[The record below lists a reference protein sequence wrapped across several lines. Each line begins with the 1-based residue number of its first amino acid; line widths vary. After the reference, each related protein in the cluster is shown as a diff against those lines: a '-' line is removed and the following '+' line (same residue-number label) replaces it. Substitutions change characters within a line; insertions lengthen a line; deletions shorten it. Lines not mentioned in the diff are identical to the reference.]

1 MKHAPRLA
9 VAVVMLAV
17 VYALAAVVVLGVAVA
32 LVLAVNAGGAWSVL
46 AGIFVVVLLA
56 ALGVA
61 LFSRR
66 RRRKKGEAASVR
78 ITTEEQPLFWVE
90 IYRVAEGLEIDPPD
104 ELMLFPDAEV
114 SVSQGR
120 TWMGLRPG
128 VRRMHLGLPLLA
140 GMTERE
146 LRAVIASESCRRW
159 GPTSLARV
167 VYRGREMIGRV
178 ADRVGEKSIVGRI
191 VGRFGRTY
199 LAVSAPITRDHELE
213 ADRLSADISG
223 NNATAA
229 ALREY
234 AVLSKAW
241 AAFVDG
247 YAGPAAAAGRRP
259 EALFAGFTSFLQD
272 PDRRAQLA
280 ESADETG
287 SQEPS
292 AFASQASMEDR
303 LAAIESLPEDDIHD
317 RSGPAL
323 GLMRNPDKLI
333 RQVEECMFR
342 ESGSVPATWEDI
354 LPEAGEA
361 EAHKDAMHLQRLGR
375 EGGLGPTLSVAAL
388 LELLSLGLVD
398 EMVRP
403 MLPAGAS
410 EQAERKL
417 AGRLVTGF
425 LATAAIESGTASYR
439 FSWATPRQLVDEHGA
454 PDDLPLLVDAA
465 LADVGQVPA
474 LELWLQA
481 HRVSH
486 ELVVGTDA
494 VQAVRRSQ
502 PGVPKEAADE
512 EHRDT
517 ASEAVSEDADEDAGP
532 SMIPGGRTAS
542 VQ

>member
-1 MKHAPRLA
+1 MKHALRLA
-9 VAVVMLAV
+9 VAALMLAV
-17 VYALAAVVVLGVAVA
+17 VCALSAVVVLGVAVA
-32 LVLAVNAGGAWSVL
+32 LVVAANAGGAWSVL
-46 AGIFVVVLLA
+46 AGISVTVLLA
-56 ALGVA
+56 ALGVV
-61 LFSRR
+61 LFRRR
-66 RRRKKGEAASVR
+66 RRRKCGEAAGVR

-128 VRRMHLGLPLLA
+128 VRRLHLGLPLLA

-159 GPTSLARV
+159 GPFSLARV

-191 VGRFGRTY
+191 VGRFGRAY
-199 LAVSAPITRDHELE
+199 LAVSAPTSRDHELE

-223 NNATAA
+223 NHATAA

-234 AVLSKAW
+234 AVLNKAW

-247 YAGPAAAAGRRP
+247 YAGPAASVGRRP
-259 EALFAGFTSFLQD
+259 EALFAGFTSFFLD
-272 PDRRAQLA
+272 PGRRAQLT
-280 ESADETG
+280 ESADEAG
-287 SQEPS
+287 LQQLS
-292 AFASQASMEDR
+292 AYASQVSLEDR

-323 GLMRNPDKLI
+323 GLMRNPDHLI

-342 ESGSVPATWEDI
+342 ESDSVATTWEDI
-354 LPEAGEA
+354 LPEAGGA
-361 EAHKDAMHLQRLGR
+361 EAHKDAMHLRRLGE
-375 EGGLGPTLSVAAL
+375 EGGLGTTLSVGAL
-388 LELLSLGLVD
+388 MELLSLGLVD

-439 FSWATPRQLVDEHGA
+439 FSWATPRQLVDEQGA

-465 LADVGQVPA
+465 VADVQQVPA

-481 HRVSH
+481 HRVSR
-486 ELVVGTDA
+486 ELDVGTDSG
-494 VQAVRRSQ
+494 QAVRQGQ
-502 PGVPKEAADE
+502 PGVPEEADDE
-512 EHRDT
+512 DHHEA
-517 ASEAVSEDADEDAGP
+517 ASEAPDEDTGP
-532 SMIPGGRTAS
+532 SVVLGNRTAS

>member
-1 MKHAPRLA
+1 MKHALRPA
-9 VAVVMLAV
+9 VAVLMLAV
-17 VYALAAVVVLGVAVA
+17 VCALVAVVVLGVAVA
-32 LVLAVNAGGAWSVL
+32 LVVAVNAGGAWSVL
-46 AGIFVVVLLA
+46 AGISVAVLLA

-61 LFSRR
+61 LFGRR
-66 RRRKKGEAASVR
+66 RRRKTGEAAGVR

-114 SVSQGR
+114 SVSQAR
-120 TWMGLRPG
+120 TWMGLRPA
-128 VRRMHLGLPLLA
+128 VRRLHLGLPLLA
-140 GMTERE
+140 GLTERE
-146 LRAVIASESCRRW
+146 LRAVIAFESCRRW
-159 GPTSLARV
+159 GPFSLARV
-167 VYRGREMIGRV
+167 VYRGREILGRV

-191 VGRFGRTY
+191 VGRFGRAY
-199 LAVSAPITRDHELE
+199 LAVSSPITRDHELE

-223 NNATAA
+223 NDATAA
-229 ALREY
+229 ALSEY

-247 YAGPAAAAGRRP
+247 YAGPAAAVGRRP

-272 PDRRAQLA
+272 PGRRAQLA
-280 ESADETG
+280 GAADETG
-287 SQEPS
+287 SQLGS
-292 AFASQASMEDR
+292 AYACQVSLEDR
-303 LAAIESLPEDDIHD
+303 LAAIESLSEDDIHD

-342 ESGSVPATWEDI
+342 ESDSVAATWEDI
-354 LPEAGEA
+354 LPEAGGA
-361 EAHKDAMHLQRLGR
+361 AARKDAMHLRRLGQ

-417 AGRLVTGF
+417 AGRLLTGF

-465 LADVGQVPA
+465 LADVAQVPA

-481 HRVSH
+481 HRVGH
-486 ELVVGTDA
+486 ELEVGTDSG
-494 VQAVRRSQ
+494 QAVRQSQ
-502 PGVPKEAADE
+502 PGLPAEAANEDHPE
-512 EHRDT
+512 
-517 ASEAVSEDADEDAGP
+517 ASNEASDEDADEDADP
-532 SMIPGGRTAS
+532 SMVPGNRTAS

>member
-1 MKHAPRLA
+1 
-9 VAVVMLAV
+9 MLAV
-17 VYALAAVVVLGVAVA
+17 VCALAAVAVLGVAVA
-32 LVLAVNAGGAWSVL
+32 LVVAVNAGGAWSVL
-46 AGIFVVVLLA
+46 AGISVAGLVA

-61 LFSRR
+61 LFGRR
-66 RRRKKGEAASVR
+66 RRRKRGEGAGVR

-128 VRRMHLGLPLLA
+128 VRRLHLGLPLLA

-146 LRAVIASESCRRW
+146 LRAVIAFESCRRW
-159 GPTSLARV
+159 GPFSLARV
-167 VYRGREMIGRV
+167 VYRSREIIGRV

-191 VGRFGRTY
+191 VGRFGRAY
-199 LAVSAPITRDHELE
+199 LAVSSPITRDHELE

-223 NNATAA
+223 NDATAA
-229 ALREY
+229 ALSEY

-247 YAGPAAAAGRRP
+247 YAGPAAAVGRRP

-272 PDRRAQLA
+272 PGRRAQLA
-280 ESADETG
+280 GAADETG
-287 SQEPS
+287 SQLGS
-292 AFASQASMEDR
+292 AYACQVSLEDR
-303 LAAIESLPEDDIHD
+303 LAAIESLSEDDIHD

-342 ESGSVPATWEDI
+342 ESDSVAATWEDI
-354 LPEAGEA
+354 LPEAGGA
-361 EAHKDAMHLQRLGR
+361 AARKDAMHLRRLGQ

-417 AGRLVTGF
+417 AGRLLTGF

-465 LADVGQVPA
+465 LADVAQVPA

-481 HRVSH
+481 HRVGH
-486 ELVVGTDA
+486 ELEVGTDSG
-494 VQAVRRSQ
+494 QAVRQSQ
-502 PGVPKEAADE
+502 PGLPAEAANEDHPE
-512 EHRDT
+512 
-517 ASEAVSEDADEDAGP
+517 ASNEASDEDADEDADP
-532 SMIPGGRTAS
+532 SMVPGNRTAS

>member
-1 MKHAPRLA
+1 MKHALRLA
-9 VAVVMLAV
+9 VAVLMLAV
-17 VYALAAVVVLGVAVA
+17 VCALAAVAVLGVAVA
-32 LVLAVNAGGAWSVL
+32 LVVAVNAGGAWSVL
-46 AGIFVVVLLA
+46 AGISVAGLLA

-61 LFSRR
+61 LFGRR
-66 RRRKKGEAASVR
+66 RRRKRGEGAGVR

-128 VRRMHLGLPLLA
+128 VRRLHLGLPLLA

-146 LRAVIASESCRRW
+146 LRAVIAFESCRRW
-159 GPTSLARV
+159 GPFSLARV
-167 VYRGREMIGRV
+167 VYRSREIVGRV
-178 ADRVGEKSIVGRI
+178 ADRVGEKSIVGGI
-191 VGRFGRTY
+191 VGRFGRAY
-199 LAVSAPITRDHELE
+199 LAVSSPITRDHELE
-213 ADRLSADISG
+213 ADKLSADISG

-229 ALREY
+229 ALSEH

-247 YAGPAAAAGRRP
+247 YAGPAAAVGRRP

-272 PDRRAQLA
+272 PGRRAQLA

-287 SQEPS
+287 SQQPS
-292 AFASQASMEDR
+292 AYASQVSLEDR

-342 ESGSVPATWEDI
+342 ESDSVAATWEDI
-354 LPEAGEA
+354 LPEAGGA
-361 EAHKDAMHLQRLGR
+361 AARKDAMHLQRLGQ

-388 LELLSLGLVD
+388 VELLSLGLVD

-403 MLPAGAS
+403 MLHAGAS

-439 FSWATPRQLVDEHGA
+439 FSWAAPRLLVDEHGA
-454 PDDLPLLVDAA
+454 ADDLPLLVDAA
-465 LADVGQVPA
+465 LADVAQVPA

-481 HRVSH
+481 HRVGH
-486 ELVVGTDA
+486 ELELGTDSGP
-494 VQAVRRSQ
+494 AVRQGQ
-502 PGVPKEAADE
+502 PGLPAEAADADHPE
-512 EHRDT
+512 
-517 ASEAVSEDADEDAGP
+517 ASNEAPDEDAGA
-532 SMIPGGRTAS
+532 SMVPGSRTAS
-542 VQ
+542 V

>member
-1 MKHAPRLA
+1 MKHTLRLA
-9 VAVVMLAV
+9 VAVLMLAMV
-17 VYALAAVVVLGVAVA
+17 CALAAVAVLGVAVA
-32 LVLAVNAGGAWSVL
+32 LVVAVNTGGAWSVL
-46 AGIFVVVLLA
+46 AGIFVAGLAA

-61 LFSRR
+61 LFRR
-66 RRRKKGEAASVR
+66 RRRRRSGEAAGVW

-104 ELMLFPDAEV
+104 ELMLFPNAEV

-128 VRRMHLGLPLLA
+128 VRRLHLGLPLLA
-140 GMTERE
+140 EMTERE
-146 LRAVIASESCRRW
+146 LRAVIAFESCRRW
-159 GPTSLARV
+159 GPFSLARV
-167 VYRGREMIGRV
+167 IYRGREIFGRV
-178 ADRVGEKSIVGRI
+178 ADRVGEKSIVGGV
-191 VGRFGRTY
+191 VGRFGRAY
-199 LAVSAPITRDHELE
+199 LAVSSPITRDHELT

-223 NNATAA
+223 NDATAA
-229 ALREY
+229 GLREY

-247 YAGPAAAAGRRP
+247 YAGPAAAVGRRP

-272 PDRRAQLA
+272 PGRRAQLA
-280 ESADETG
+280 EDADETG
-287 SQEPS
+287 S
-292 AFASQASMEDR
+292 ALAYASTVSLEDR
-303 LAAIESLPEDDIHD
+303 LAAIESLTEDDIHD

-323 GLMRNPDKLI
+323 GLMRNPDQLI

-342 ESGSVPATWEDI
+342 ESDSVPATWEDI
-354 LPEAGEA
+354 LPEAGGVAARE
-361 EAHKDAMHLQRLGR
+361 DALHLRRLGQ
-375 EGGLGPTLSVAAL
+375 EGGLGSTLSVAAL

-439 FSWATPRQLVDEHGA
+439 FSWAATRLLVDEQGA
-454 PDDLPLLVDAA
+454 VDDLPLLVDAA
-465 LADVGQVPA
+465 LADIEQVPA

-486 ELVVGTDA
+486 ELEVGTGSG
-494 VQAVRRSQ
+494 QAAGQGQS
-502 PGVPKEAADE
+502 GLAAEAPD
-512 EHRDT
+512 
-517 ASEAVSEDADEDAGP
+517 EDADEDAGP
-532 SMIPGGRTAS
+532 SMVPGNRVAS
-542 VQ
+542 V

>member
-1 MKHAPRLA
+1 MKHALRLA

-17 VYALAAVVVLGVAVA
+17 AYVLAAVVVLGVALA

-46 AGIFVVVLLA
+46 AGIVAAVLLT

-61 LFSRR
+61 LLGRR
-66 RRRKKGEAASVR
+66 RRQKGEAASVR
-78 ITTEEQPLFWVE
+78 ITTKEQPLFWVE

-159 GPTSLARV
+159 GSFSLTRV

-178 ADRVGEKSIVGRI
+178 ADRVGEKSTVGRI
-191 VGRFGRTY
+191 VGRLGRAY
-199 LAVSAPITRDHELE
+199 VAVSAPITRDHELE

-247 YAGPAAAAGRRP
+247 YAEPAAAVGRRP
-259 EALFAGFTSFLQD
+259 EALFDGFMSFLQD
-272 PDRRAQLA
+272 PGRRAQLT
-280 ESADETG
+280 ESPDEAG
-287 SQEPS
+287 LQQPS
-292 AFASQASMEDR
+292 AYASQVSLEDR

-333 RQVEECMFR
+333 WQVEECMFR
-342 ESGSVPATWEDI
+342 DSDSVAATWEDI
-354 LPEAGEA
+354 LPEAGGA
-361 EAHKDAMHLQRLGR
+361 EAYKDAMHLRRLGQ

-403 MLPAGAS
+403 TLLAGAS

-417 AGRLVTGF
+417 AARLVTGF

-439 FSWATPRQLVDEHGA
+439 FSWAAPRQLVDEQGA

-465 LADVGQVPA
+465 LADVEQVPA

-486 ELVVGTDA
+486 DLEVGPDSG
-494 VQAVRRSQ
+494 QAVRQSP
-502 PGVPKEAADE
+502 PGVPKEAAHED
-512 EHRDT
+512 HH
-517 ASEAVSEDADEDAGP
+517 EAADEDASEAADEAADP

>member
-1 MKHAPRLA
+1 MRHALRLA
-9 VAVVMLAV
+9 VAVSMLAV
-17 VYALAAVVVLGVAVA
+17 VCVLAAVAVLGVAVA
-32 LVLAVNAGGAWSVL
+32 LVVAVNAGGAWSII
-46 AGIFVVVLLA
+46 AGICVVALLA

-61 LFSRR
+61 LFGRR
-66 RRRKKGEAASVR
+66 RRRKRGEGASVR

-128 VRRMHLGLPLLA
+128 VRRLHLGLPLLA

-146 LRAVIASESCRRW
+146 LRAVIAFESCRRW
-159 GPTSLARV
+159 GPFSLARV
-167 VYRGREMIGRV
+167 VYRSREIVGRV

-191 VGRFGRTY
+191 IGRFGRAY
-199 LAVSAPITRDHELE
+199 VAVSSPITRDHELE

-229 ALREY
+229 ALSEY
-234 AVLSKAW
+234 AVLNKGW

-247 YAGPAAAAGRRP
+247 YAGPAAAVGRRP
-259 EALFAGFTSFLQD
+259 EALFDGFTSFLHD
-272 PDRRAQLA
+272 PGRRAQLA
-280 ESADETG
+280 ESVDETG
-287 SQEPS
+287 SQQRS
-292 AFASQASMEDR
+292 AYASQLSLEDR

-317 RSGPAL
+317 RSGSAL
-323 GLMRNPDKLI
+323 GLMRNPDQLI

-342 ESGSVPATWEDI
+342 ESDSAPATWEDI
-354 LPEAGEA
+354 LPEAGGAAARE
-361 EAHKDAMHLQRLGR
+361 DALQLQRLGQ

-410 EQAERKL
+410 QQAELKL

-439 FSWATPRQLVDEHGA
+439 FSWAAPRQLVDEHGA
-454 PDDLPLLVDAA
+454 ADDLPLLVDAA
-465 LADVGQVPA
+465 LADVEQVPA

-481 HRVSH
+481 HRVDK
-486 ELVVGTDA
+486 ELELGA
-494 VQAVRRSQ
+494 VLAHGVRKPQ
-502 PGVPKEAADE
+502 PGMPAEGSDEGHGDAPNEVPDDAPSAVA
-512 EHRDT
+512 R
-517 ASEAVSEDADEDAGP
+517 ASMAPAN
-532 SMIPGGRTAS
+532 RTAS
-542 VQ
+542 V